1 MMRQRAVMVEQF
13 NSYSRD
19 FPKKRNHDSAIEL
32 NQVPSVASFPDK
44 LEPGK
49 VELSLVEPQIGRI
62 ILDLETLNCFE
73 VVERQFET
81 QGVIFSN
88 AIALA
93 PSNPAFPSKSGRIVI
108 MGAPKSGAIE
118 VTFLQPVHLVNS
130 FITSSRRTVLSAYN
144 EQGEQIAEVETLGPN
159 LAGSP
164 SLIPPN
170 AELIVNV
177 PNIHRVTFYAF
188 DGHLTLAGF
197 SFAV

>member
-13 NSYSRD
+13 NSDSRD
-19 FPKKRNHDSAIEL
+19 FSKKRNHDSMIEL
-32 NQVPSVASFPDK
+32 KQVSTLTSFPNNV
-44 LEPGK
+44 ESET
-49 VELSLVEPQIGRI
+49 VELSVVEPELGRI
-62 ILDLETLNCFE
+62 ILDLEALNCFE
-73 VVERQFET
+73 VVERQFENL
-81 QGVIFSN
+81 GVIFSN

-93 PSNPAFPSKSGRIVI
+93 PSNPAFPSKSGRIVV

-118 VTFLQPVHLVNS
+118 VTFLQPVRLVNS
-130 FITSSRRTVLSAYN
+130 LVTSSRRTVLSAYN

-170 AELIVNV
+170 AELIINV

-197 SFAV
+197 SFAM

>member
-19 FPKKRNHDSAIEL
+19 IPKKRNHDSAIEL
-32 NQVPSVASFPDK
+32 NKVSTLTSFPDK
-44 LEPGK
+44 LESGT
-49 VELSLVEPQIGRI
+49 VELSLVETELGRI
-62 ILDLETLNCFE
+62 ILDLEALNCFE
-73 VVERQFET
+73 VVERQFEH

-118 VTFLQPVHLVNS
+118 VSFLQPVHLVNS
-130 FITSSRRTVLSAYN
+130 LVTSSRRTVLCAYN

-197 SFAV
+197 GFAF

>member
-1 MMRQRAVMVEQF
+1 MRQRAVMVEQF

-19 FPKKRNHDSAIEL
+19 VLKKRNHDSAIEL
-32 NQVPSVASFPDK
+32 NQVSSEASFPDH
-44 LEPGK
+44 LDPAT
-49 VELSLVEPQIGRI
+49 VELSLVEPSPGRI
-62 ILDLETLNCFE
+62 ILDLEALNCFE
-73 VVERQFET
+73 VVERQFEN
-81 QGVIFSN
+81 QGVIFNN

-118 VTFLQPVHLVNS
+118 VSFLQPVQLVNS
-130 FITSSRRTVLSAYN
+130 LVTSSRRTVICAYN

-177 PNIHRVTFYAF
+177 PNIHRLTFYAF
-188 DGHLTLAGF
+188 DGHITLAGF
-197 SFAV
+197 YFAF